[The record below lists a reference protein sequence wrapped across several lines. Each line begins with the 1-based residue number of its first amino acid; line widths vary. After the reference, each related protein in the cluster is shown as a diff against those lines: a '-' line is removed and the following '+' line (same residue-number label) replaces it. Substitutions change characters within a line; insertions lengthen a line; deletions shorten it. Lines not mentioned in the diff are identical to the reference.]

1 MATSTAKIYI
11 NGKEV
16 ENTLK
21 ALTAEATRLRKEL
34 SGMTVGDAN
43 FEQTAKGWQQ
53 VRQEIEKQKKALND
67 YLDVFEDVPRVS
79 NSIGSLKDMHRQL
92 LKELEKLEIGT
103 DAWRAKMEK
112 VSDVEGKLAAVNK
125 EIEEINKK
133 KLLENAPR
141 IAENSIIRLKER
153 HTDLKKELENL
164 EIGSEEWLKKLDKV
178 RDVEGKLAAVNR
190 ELKGVSDKKGIFEQI
205 FAVFIGGG
213 LLDIVEGAVGQIR
226 NLGESALKASSD
238 AEMLTIA
245 LETMLGS
252 KEKAEKLKA
261 EIIDLVAKSP
271 LELEQA
277 NEVSKRLLAMGF
289 EAEQIVPTLKM
300 LGNIASGVGIEKL
313 PQLTLALGQVKAA
326 TKLTGNE
333 LRQFTEAGVP
343 LLDELSKIMKKPVA
357 EIQKMVSDGKI
368 GYAQV
373 EQAMRNM
380 TTEGGRFNNLMEK
393 QSQTLQGQ
401 WSTFKDNFTQNV
413 LIPLGNALSEMAKP
427 LIRFGSYLL
436 ENIPTIQYWATVVG
450 AVGATIL
457 SYVAGVKLAALWTEI
472 QTKRQVV
479 LSSVTAAWNTIVGV
493 LTGRIALTTLA
504 QQAWN
509 LALRLNPIGLVI
521 TAIAALTTALVVYK
535 NTVSQAVKNQELLN
549 NVNNEAAQKT
559 VEQKLKL
566 QQLLDVAKDEKR
578 SKEERIKAIKA
589 LNALS
594 PEYLGN
600 LSLEKIG
607 TQEATAAV
615 NKYISA
621 LDKKAKAEAAQSMRT
636 ALEKRKM
643 ELEQTG
649 VGSDV
654 SYMQMA
660 GNVFNTLAKTGS
672 LQKYDEFNAKTGVE
686 NAKKIREGIESEIAA
701 LEKYIND
708 NQISFIETDNTNKG
722 GGGGT
727 TTETDKKVDKERE
740 ALNKLRELL
749 VTYQNDIDQLNANH
763 DEAEALK
770 IEEKYAKQIKAA
782 QELFKSKD
790 PKVRKEAAEIVAA
803 LLQKQHD
810 EILAVGNKHYN
821 DLLAQTKKR
830 EQDIAE
836 AKLSAEEKKI
846 SDIQQSYA
854 KQLEEARQLEQSKL
868 PEIAQ
873 KGLELR
879 LQIEQNMNAEI
890 AQAREKARIER
901 AMEAAKQTVKDNE
914 ETDAFWQKQA
924 QMKAEY
930 NALMKELQPENKVE
944 EGDSIEVKLA
954 KMKAQND
961 AEIAE
966 LDRKVKAQRKILGD
980 DAENVQALNKAF
992 EAKKTEIAN
1001 KGALERIKIQ
1011 ADELGKTL
1019 SKYAELTNNIGNA
1032 FKALGDIIGSETEE
1046 AAALQKIAGMAKI
1059 MVDTATAISGIVS
1072 VAATTSLDPITMAI
1086 RISAGVA
1093 TVLTNI
1099 AAAKKLL
1106 FGAPEVKQKVEGGY
1120 SVRGKDDGRVYNA
1133 QYIGAR
1139 STGMLPP
1146 TPSLVLASEKGAEY
1160 YVSAPA
1166 LTRPDVAWHVR
1177 MIDNIM
1183 NNRSASMPIVA
1194 QKVQG
1199 GYTEGGSGNDSVMML
1214 VLDVVGRLNDTLDR
1228 GIDARTTI
1236 GYEQVRDISKAQERL
1251 SSQ

>member
-21 ALTAEATRLRKEL
+21 ALTSEATRLRKEL
-34 SGMTVGDAN
+34 ANMTVGDAN
-43 FEQTAKGWQQ
+43 FEQTAKAWQQ
-53 VRQEIEKQKKALND
+53 VRQEINKQKAALND
-67 YLDVFEDVPRVS
+67 YLEVFEQVPRVS

-112 VSDVEGKLAAVNK
+112 V
-125 EIEEINKK
+125 
-133 KLLENAPR
+133 
-141 IAENSIIRLKER
+141 
-153 HTDLKKELENL
+153 
-164 EIGSEEWLKKLDKV
+164 

-190 ELKGVSDKKGIFEQI
+190 ELRGVSDKKGIFEQI

-238 AEMLTIA
+238 AESLAIA

-300 LGNIASGVGIEKL
+300 LGDISSGVGIEKL

-343 LLDELSKIMKKPVA
+343 LLDELAKIMKKPVS

-493 LTGRIALTTLA
+493 LTGRISLATLA

-636 ALEKRKM
+636 GLEKRKM

-708 NQISFIETDNTNKG
+708 NQISFIEPDNTNKG
-722 GGGGT
+722 GGGGGG

-763 DEAEALK
+763 DEAEVLK

-790 PKVRKEAAEIVAA
+790 PKVRKEAAEIVAD
-803 LLQKQHD
+803 LIQKQHD

-879 LQIEQNMNAEI
+879 LQIERDMNAEI

-1106 FGAPEVKQKVEGGY
+1106 FGAPEVKQKAEGGY
-1120 SVRGKDDGRVYNA
+1120 NVRGKDDGRVYNA

-1139 STGMLPP
+1139 STGMLPS

-1183 NNRSASMPIVA
+1183 NNRSAAMPIVA
-1194 QKVQG
+1194 QKAQG
-1199 GYTEGGSGNDSVMML
+1199 GYTEGGSGSGNESVMML

-1251 SSQ
+1251 SKQ